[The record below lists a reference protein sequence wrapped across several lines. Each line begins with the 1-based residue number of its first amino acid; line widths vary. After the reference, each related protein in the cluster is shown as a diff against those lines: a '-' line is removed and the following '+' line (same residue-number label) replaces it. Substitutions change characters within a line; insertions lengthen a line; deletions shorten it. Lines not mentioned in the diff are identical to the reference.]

1 MQMHRWILIQITWCQ
16 RRMRHRAADMNEI
29 DRHTTMNSDLRK
41 KILRMIPYGIYVL
54 TARAPNGDIG
64 AATVNWVTQV
74 SFDPPLVALGVKPDS
89 GAYAA
94 LKESGGFAINFLGK
108 GQQGQA
114 FAFFKPVDVA
124 DEKISGEAY
133 HDGANGAPILESVVA
148 SIECSVVEIVQK
160 GDHHTVIGEV
170 RTLHGGAQIEGRP
183 DEAGLHMRELGEN
196 VFYGG

>member
-1 MQMHRWILIQITWCQ
+1 M
-16 RRMRHRAADMNEI
+16 D
-29 DRHTTMNSDLRK
+29 SDLKK

-54 TARAPNGDIG
+54 TARSPNGDIA

-94 LKESGGFAINFLGK
+94 LTESGDFAMNFLGK
-108 GQQGQA
+108 GQEGLA
-114 FAFFKPVDVA
+114 FTFFKPAEISDG
-124 DEKISGEAY
+124 KISGEIY
-133 HDGANGAPILESVVA
+133 RDGANGAPVLESA
-148 SIECSVVEIVQK
+148 LGCIECRVVDVVQK

-170 RTLHGGAQIEGRP
+170 RAVHGGAQIEGRP
-183 DEAGLHMRELGEN
+183 DDAGLHMRELGEN